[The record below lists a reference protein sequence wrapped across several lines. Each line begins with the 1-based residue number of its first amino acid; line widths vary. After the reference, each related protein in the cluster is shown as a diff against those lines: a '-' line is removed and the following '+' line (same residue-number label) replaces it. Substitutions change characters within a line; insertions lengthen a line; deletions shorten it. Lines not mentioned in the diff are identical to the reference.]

1 VCGQADKFPENAG
14 ITLLLYQM
22 NWSRLFEYAGQCGTN
37 CSQRF
42 PRAMVLYGRGSML
55 RPSLNAEQNSPVAD
69 LARFRR
75 KRCVHQTFQFDR
87 SDCPCGRH
95 LFHT

>member
-1 VCGQADKFPENAG
+1 MFRPSLNAEQNSPVADLA
-14 ITLLLYQM
+14 
-22 NWSRLFEYAGQCGTN
+22 
-37 CSQRF
+37 RF
-42 PRAMVLYGRGSML
+42 RRKRC